1 MELIARIVIRHY
13 DAGETIAEHSL
24 RQEPGK
30 SLAVFRVLGRS
41 MSQAMKLLLGEIE
54 KQNNAVVVLALG
66 KGPVSDSQQSTFL
79 AVYSKSKTLGA
90 KVVVCGGDP
99 SLMFDRLAVYRDSL
113 TWFPNLHAYVSS
125 LELSNRH

>member
-1 MELIARIVIRHY
+1 MELIARIVIRRY
-13 DAGETIAEHSL
+13 DAGETIAAHSL

-41 MSQAMKLLLGEIE
+41 MSQAMKLLLGEMDPPP
-54 KQNNAVVVLALG
+54 VVVLALG

-79 AVYSKSKTLGA
+79 AVYSKSKTLGT

-99 SLMFDRLAVYRDSL
+99 SLMFDRLAAYRDSL

>member
-1 MELIARIVIRHY
+1 MELIARIVIRRY
-13 DAGETIAEHSL
+13 DMGEASAEHPL

-30 SLAVFRVLGRS
+30 SLAVFRVQGRS
-41 MSQAMKLLLGEIE
+41 VERAMKLLLAEID
-54 KQNNAVVVLALG
+54 KPDNPVVVLALG
-66 KGPVSDSQQSTFL
+66 KGQVSDSQQSTFV
-79 AVYSKSKTLGA
+79 AAYSKSKTLGA

-99 SLMFDRLAVYRDSL
+99 NLMFDRLAVYRDSL

>member
-1 MELIARIVIRHY
+1 MELIGRIVIRRS
-13 DAGETIAEHSL
+13 DMGETSAEHPL
-24 RQEPGK
+24 GQAPGK
-30 SLAVFRVLGRS
+30 SLAVFRVQGRS
-41 MSQAMKLLLGEIE
+41 MDRAMKLLVAEID
-54 KQNNAVVVLALG
+54 KHDNPVVVLALG
-66 KGPVSDSQQSTFL
+66 KGQIGDSQQSTL
-79 AVYSKSKTLGA
+79 VAAYSKSKTLGA

>member
-1 MELIARIVIRHY
+1 MELIARIVIRRY
-13 DAGETIAEHSL
+13 DMGETSADHPL
-24 RQEPGK
+24 RQVPGK
-30 SLAVFRVLGRS
+30 SLSVFRVEGRS
-41 MSQAMKLLLGEIE
+41 ISQAMKLLVAEME
-54 KQNNAVVVLALG
+54 KQDNQVVVLALG
-66 KGPVSDSQQSTFL
+66 KGRINDSQQSTFV
-79 AVYSKSKTLGA
+79 AAYSKSKTLGA

>member
-1 MELIARIVIRHY
+1 MELIARLMIRRF
-13 DAGETIAEHSL
+13 DAGETIAEHL
-24 RQEPGK
+24 LGQELGK
-30 SLAVFRVLGRS
+30 SIAVFRVLGRS
-41 MSQAMKLLLGEIE
+41 MSQAMKLLVCETE
-54 KQNNAVVVLALG
+54 KQNNPVVVLVLG
-66 KGPVSDSQQSTFL
+66 KSRFSDSQQSTFV
-79 AVYSKSKTLGA
+79 AACSKSKTLGA